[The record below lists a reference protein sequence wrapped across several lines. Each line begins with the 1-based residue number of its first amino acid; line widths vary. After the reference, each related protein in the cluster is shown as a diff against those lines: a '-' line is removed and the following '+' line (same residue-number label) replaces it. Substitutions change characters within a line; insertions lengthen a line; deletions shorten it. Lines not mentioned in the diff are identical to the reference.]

1 MEPGNEASTYR
12 TVPPDFS
19 ILFLSSNCKKK
30 MTEEGEDREGRRIE
44 KEGEGR
50 NREGKTL
57 GKDEG
62 QRKAKKEKIRG

>member
-1 MEPGNEASTYR
+1 
-12 TVPPDFS
+12 
-19 ILFLSSNCKKK
+19 

-57 GKDEG
+57 EKDEG

>member
-1 MEPGNEASTYR
+1 MRLAHTA
-12 TVPPDFS
+12 
-19 ILFLSSNCKKK
+19 LFHQISLFFFFLQTAQKK

>member
-1 MEPGNEASTYR
+1 
-12 TVPPDFS
+12 
-19 ILFLSSNCKKK
+19 